1 MDLWDFKFLAIM
13 HMWCHQFLLE
23 SYRITMVTYHDTVA
37 EALTISSTG
46 GSGDTILARHVLQQ
60 NEMPVLWHQWTF
72 EISNFL
78 LDMWCHQCLLESY
91 RITMVTYHDTV
102 QEALAISSGGSGDT
116 ILHATS
122 CSKMKCQSCGTNG
135 LMRFQIS
142 CYNAHVMSPVSAG
155 IL

>member
-1 MDLWDFKFLAIM
+1 
-13 HMWCHQFLLE
+13 
-23 SYRITMVTYHDTVA
+23 
-37 EALTISSTG
+37 
-46 GSGDTILARHVLQQ
+46 
-60 NEMPVLWHQWTF
+60 
-72 EISNFL
+72 
-78 LDMWCHQCLLESY
+78 
-91 RITMVTYHDTV
+91 MVTYHDTV
-102 QEALAISSGGSGDT
+102 QEALAISSTGGSGDT